1 MPGLEVLC
9 RDVSETWVDDEL
21 NQPDKDKQ
29 AKIEEHSR
37 VIGVLKNQVSQRVV
51 NVVSLRLK
59 YVPNVADD

>member
-21 NQPDKDKQ
+21 NQPDKDEQ
-29 AKIEEHSR
+29 AKIEEYSR
-37 VIGVLKNQVSQRVV
+37 VIGVLKNQVSHRVV